1 MPYPN
6 GRRKKTK
13 PAADQYALP
22 FGQGSN
28 WESVRDR
35 WRGLLLSMPHTR
47 SGLTRSSWRNVVD
60 LLRAILYIDQHG
72 EGCWATSRKLC
83 EESGL
88 SAATLK
94 RAKRNA
100 ITLGVISVERRSNTG
115 PNGGR
120 QSDILRVQIA
130 NLAALQ
136 GESNAIPAAQQAPEV
151 RAHFEQ
157 VRAHIGEVRAQ
168 SELYI
173 KEEAEDL
180 NRNNQPPPRTH
191 NTPREACDRDPWP
204 AVEEELFKTGVNQA
218 NAACE
223 AARQQGATPDDV
235 RALIAH
241 WRPRQ
246 AAWGDHAQAELYRR
260 VQRATRGEPPHH
272 GWPAYA
278 QDASTLQARQL
289 DNREA
294 AKRLSLRKA
303 SEQRWQSTL
312 RELTSAQQRI
322 IGDEVRRRWPYLAAP
337 GVDRNRLVSEGVLRL
352 FDDLGEQGIAKL
364 LERSQPR
371 TEAPGFASARPP

>member
-6 GRRKKTK
+6 GRRRKTK
-13 PAADQYALP
+13 PAANQDVLP
-22 FGQGSN
+22 FGVYK
-28 WESVRDR
+28 ERFA
-35 WRGLLLSMPHTR
+35 LLDAISHER
-47 SGLTRSSWRNVVD
+47 AGLTRVRWRNC
-60 LLRAILYIDQHG
+60 RAFLKAVHHFDRH
-72 EGCWATSRKLC
+72 ENGCWASATKIDAQAELSRDQRL
-83 EESGL
+83 
-88 SAATLK
+88 AAQ
-94 RAKRNA
+94 ADA
-100 ITLGVISVERRSNTG
+100 VELGVLTVERRG
-115 PNGGR
+115 AKGIGKGR
-120 QSDILRVQIA
+120 QSNLLTIDWKAVSGLGLRSDSS
-130 NLAALQ
+130 ALRSDFPRLTS
-136 GESNAIPAAQQAPEV
+136 ENPTYIEEEV
-151 RAHFEQ
+151 LR
-157 VRAHIGEVRAQ
+157 RD
-168 SELYI
+168 SE
-173 KEEAEDL
+173 
-180 NRNNQPPPRTH
+180 RNTNPPPQPSAPLESHADET
-191 NTPREACDRDPWP
+191 RDPWP

-294 AKRLSLRKA
+294 AKRHSLRKA
-303 SEQRWQSTL
+303 SEQRWQSTR

-364 LERSQPR
+364 LERSQPH
-371 TEAPGFASARPP
+371 EAPGFVSARPP